1 MWNKLWIV
9 NLDLDFFWDENNK
22 IYDTQFIYDFAHRQK
37 NAMGNIKVLTI
48 ALSPECVVGYPIQQ
62 KWENAVEVLNIF
74 KKELDLSI
82 SLENR

>member
-1 MWNKLWIV
+1 
-9 NLDLDFFWDENNK
+9 
-22 IYDTQFIYDFAHRQK
+22 
-37 NAMGNIKVLTI
+37 MGNIKVLTI
-48 ALSPECVVGYPIQQ
+48 ALSPECVGGYPIRQ